1 MYPAPQAAIAL
12 RLLICLALGTFALA
26 LSVLD
31 ARDNDLPARVPYVF
45 PEPGTD
51 AVADSIRA
59 RREGG
64 ILLDLDGALLN
75 APLIAQS
82 WNAIAGVI
90 RDNNTIPA
98 NMRELLILRT
108 AVLNDAAYQWGEH
121 ESVGRAA
128 GLTTSH
134 LRTLRLA
141 PPFAGLGDPSSSAA
155 RLLNSTLSPQL
166 AAAVDFADW
175 STGAVRIPQGVYDRL
190 HAHLSNEQMVEAIST
205 VGFYNFV
212 SRFVVGLDLDSKANV
227 PVPIP
232 S

>member
-1 MYPAPQAAIAL
+1 MVMHPIPEAAGVS
-12 RLLICLALGTFALA
+12 R
-26 LSVLD
+26 LD
-31 ARDNDLPARVPYVF
+31 ARNNELPARVPYVF

-51 AVADSIRA
+51 AIADSIRA

-75 APLIAQS
+75 APLIAQG
-82 WNAIAGVI
+82 WNAIARVI

-98 NMRELLILRT
+98 DMRELLILRT
-108 AVLNDAAYQWGEH
+108 AVLNNAAYQWGEH

-128 GLTTSH
+128 GLTTNH

-141 PPFAGLGDPSSSAA
+141 PPYAGLADPSSSAA
-155 RLLNSTLSPQL
+155 HTLKSTLSPQL

-190 HAHLSNEQMVEAIST
+190 RAHLSNEQMVEAIST

-212 SRFVVGLDLDSKANV
+212 SRFLVGLDLDSKANV